1 MDPASEAT
9 AAQQREGDL
18 FIREV
23 WGLTGTAIVF
33 VFIRYYA
40 RLKAAG
46 FKGLTADD
54 YLMLPATVS
63 GPLCIPSSF
72 LNPPDRRDV
81 IDGLYN

>member
-1 MDPASEAT
+1 MMDSVSET
-9 AAQQREGDL
+9 AAAAAKQREGDL

-40 RLKAAG
+40 RLKAVG

-63 GPLCIPSSF
+63 
-72 LNPPDRRDV
+72 
-81 IDGLYN
+81 